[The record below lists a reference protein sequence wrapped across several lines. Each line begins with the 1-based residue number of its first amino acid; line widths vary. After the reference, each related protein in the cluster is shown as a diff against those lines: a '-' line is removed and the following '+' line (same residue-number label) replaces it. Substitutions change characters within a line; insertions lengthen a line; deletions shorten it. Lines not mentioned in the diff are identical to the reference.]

1 MVICLFF
8 AYDII
13 MKKKLILASSSPR
26 RKEILKQMGL
36 EFEIIPS
43 AYDESL
49 DNFKFSYKKIENLA
63 YNKAK
68 AVLEEIQSL
77 SYIAKDAL
85 IISAD
90 TVVVL
95 ENQILLKPESR
106 EDAIKMLKS
115 LSGKKHFVVTSIC
128 IIDAETRKNKLSSS
142 TSSVE
147 FKDLDDSLILDYIEQ
162 YKPFDK
168 AGSYG
173 IQELPDGF
181 IASVD
186 GSFEN
191 IVGLCSKALD
201 KILKEM
207 DLF

>member
-1 MVICLFF
+1 
-8 AYDII
+8 
-13 MKKKLILASSSPR
+13 MKKIILASASPR
-26 RKEILKQMGL
+26 RREILAQMGL

-49 DNFKFSYKKIENLA
+49 DNFEFSYEKIENLA

-68 AVLEEIQSL
+68 AVLDDFKSDF
-77 SYIAKDAL
+77 AAL

-95 ENQILLKPESR
+95 ENQILLKPTSKD
-106 EDAIKMLKS
+106 DAINMLRA

-128 IIDAETRKNKLSSS
+128 VVDSQTKISKVSSC
-142 TSSVE
+142 TSYVE
-147 FKDLDDSLILDYIEQ
+147 FKALEECSIMDYIEH

-181 IASVD
+181 VKSVE

-191 IVGLCSKALD
+191 IVGLCSKVLGN
-201 KILKEM
+201 LLEEM
-207 DLF
+207 D

>member
-1 MVICLFF
+1 
-8 AYDII
+8 
-13 MKKKLILASSSPR
+13 MKKIILASASPR
-26 RKEILKQMGL
+26 RKEILTQMGL

-43 AYDESL
+43 SYDESL
-49 DNFKFSYKKIENLA
+49 DNFEFSYKKIEDLA

-68 AVLEEIQSL
+68 AVLEEL
-77 SYIAKDAL
+77 SSDINAI

-95 ENQILLKPESR
+95 ENQILLKPTSKNE
-106 EDAIKMLKS
+106 AINMLKA

-128 IIDAETRKNKLSSS
+128 AINSQTNLRKISSC
-142 TSSVE
+142 TSYVE
-147 FKDLDDSLILDYIEQ
+147 FKPLEESLIINYIES

-173 IQELPDGF
+173 IQELPEGF
-181 IASVD
+181 IESVE

-191 IVGLCSKALD
+191 IVGLCSSSLESL
-201 KILKEM
+201 LKE
-207 DLF
+207 F